1 MLATRTYSI
10 TEMQAI
16 SGFDRRT
23 IVYYLQQGL
32 VPRAGRRG
40 PNTRYSQDA
49 LLRLRFIRGFKDMQD
64 QGRCG
69 TVTLREIGA
78 LLGMLEPAQVGVL
91 VERGMPMEDLAP
103 LLERVAL
110 QDAGPSVAATPA
122 ALAPIVA
129 APAAAVV
136 PAAAATAATPT
147 PDAAATPPRPAAG
160 LLGPSGPRRSYG
172 LADAGIRQ
180 RVGTAGPTPEAP
192 VPSSATTDA
201 ATTAAA
207 ATPASPSVTAGVTP
221 ANPAEILAELG
232 RLLREL
238 ELRPAMSGRRLAPGA
253 SEQWTEIPITSR
265 VFLSVRGLS
274 QEDAPLAD
282 AVARELKKVLRGR

>member
-103 LLERVAL
+103 LLERLA
-110 QDAGPSVAATPA
+110 QSDAGPAAAVAPAAPVPVAPPGATVIAPTAAT
-122 ALAPIVA
+122 A
-129 APAAAVV
+129 APAATETTT
-136 PAAAATAATPT
+136 PA
-147 PDAAATPPRPAAG
+147 PRPVPG

-180 RVGTAGPTPEAP
+180 RSGTPAPTAQPPAASGVPGEA
-192 VPSSATTDA
+192 ATTDA
-201 ATTAAA
+201 AP
-207 ATPASPSVTAGVTP
+207 TPAMAAPSAGAPP

>member
-103 LLERVAL
+103 LLERLA
-110 QDAGPSVAATPA
+110 QSDAG
-122 ALAPIVA
+122 
-129 APAAAVV
+129 PAAAVA
-136 PAAAATAATPT
+136 PAAPVPVAPPAATVIAPATASDATPTTEPATPT
-147 PDAAATPPRPAAG
+147 PRPTPG

-180 RVGTAGPTPEAP
+180 RAATPTPAAQPPAESGSPGAA
-192 VPSSATTDA
+192 ATTDA
-201 ATTAAA
+201 AP
-207 ATPASPSVTAGVTP
+207 TPAMAAPSAGAPP

>member
-78 LLGMLEPAQVGVL
+78 LLGMLDPAQLGVL

-103 LLERVAL
+103 LLERLAL
-110 QDAGPSVAATPA
+110 PDAGPAVAA
-122 ALAPIVA
+122 APVA
-129 APAAAVV
+129 PAPAAASSAAAIIP
-136 PAAAATAATPT
+136 PAAASEAAPT
-147 PDAAATPPRPAAG
+147 PRPAPQPAAG

-180 RVGTAGPTPEAP
+180 RSGTPAPSAELPATSSTPTE
-192 VPSSATTDA
+192 ATTTPA
-201 ATTAAA
+201 ATT
-207 ATPASPSVTAGVTP
+207 PAMATP

>member
-78 LLGMLEPAQVGVL
+78 LLGMVEPAQLGVL

-103 LLERVAL
+103 LLERLAL
-110 QDAGPSVAATPA
+110 PDAGPAVAA
-122 ALAPIVA
+122 APVA
-129 APAAAVV
+129 PAPAAASSAAAVIP
-136 PAAAATAATPT
+136 PAAASEATPRPT
-147 PDAAATPPRPAAG
+147 PG

-180 RVGTAGPTPEAP
+180 RSGTPAPSAELPATSSTPTE
-192 VPSSATTDA
+192 ATTTPA
-201 ATTAAA
+201 ATTPAMAA
-207 ATPASPSVTAGVTP
+207 P